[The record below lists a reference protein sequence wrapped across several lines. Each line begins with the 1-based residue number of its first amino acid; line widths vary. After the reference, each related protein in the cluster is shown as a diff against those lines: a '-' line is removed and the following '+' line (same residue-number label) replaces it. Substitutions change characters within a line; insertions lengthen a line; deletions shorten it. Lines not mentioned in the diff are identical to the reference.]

1 MLYAE
6 IRHDVCCFF
15 GSNCW
20 ESSGIHWEGSF
31 FLFCWGNI
39 LRDRFFSSTT
49 CHDTKSLTIW
59 FVWTLI
65 SCQALEFG
73 LIDGVLETEYWM
85 AMGKKMDMNSTPK
98 AQTCMWNSSFQPSK
112 LRMSNICVC
121 FFASKCI
128 YLIIQN
134 LEMLSDVM
142 ICILTILLGPCLD
155 NVIFLSIY
163 FTNSWVNEKSSGS
176 TV

>member
-98 AQTCMWNSSFQPSK
+98 ATDLHVEFKFPAKQIEDVKYLCMLF
-112 LRMSNICVC
+112 
-121 FFASKCI
+121 CI
-128 YLIIQN
+128 KMYLFDHTKPWDAFWCN
-134 LEMLSDVM
+134 DLHFNNPPWPL
-142 ICILTILLGPCLD
+142 PR
-155 NVIFLSIY
+155 
-163 FTNSWVNEKSSGS
+163 
-176 TV
+176 